1 MRDHLK
7 LNVMSGVACQ
17 PGFLNLAHDAV
28 LSDSATHLK
37 PRLRSFFRAA
47 VSSVDALLGQVR
59 YSSNRQSRFCR
70 TAWASDVLGAMETG
84 KSSCFFRLR
93 SINVESIATL
103 GTKAS
108 VPCNWFQSKFT
119 VLFLSS

>member
-1 MRDHLK
+1 MKIWGQMRGHLK

-17 PGFLNLAHDAV
+17 PDFLNLASDAV

-37 PRLRSFFRAA
+37 PRLRNFSRAA

-59 YSSNRQSRFCR
+59 YSSNGQSRFCR
-70 TAWASDVLGAMETG
+70 AAWASDVLGGWGDKEAAG
-84 KSSCFFRLR
+84 KSCCFFRLR

-103 GTKAS
+103 GSKAS
-108 VPCNWFQSKFT
+108 VSCN
-119 VLFLSS
+119 